1 MFAFRADSASQVRAF
16 HAAGLSN
23 GGTDEGPPGVRE
35 YYEPEFFVAYLRD
48 PDGNKLAAVFHRYDP
63 AFDRGAKHRPS
74 CDFVTQNGPFQWAF
88 TLVGQRLDQFVE
100 PHHNRMGAV
109 VVAMEGKEKATD
121 RTTIQTVGG
130 LGLRAAD

>member
-1 MFAFRADSASQVRAF
+1 MLLYTTLGTDDLPRAIVFYDAVFKALGHPRLPDWSDGWAGWGKDYDDGYGFWLCPPFDGMASTSGNGTMFAFRADSASQVRAF

-63 AFDRGAKHRPS
+63 AFDR
-74 CDFVTQNGPFQWAF
+74 
-88 TLVGQRLDQFVE
+88 
-100 PHHNRMGAV
+100 
-109 VVAMEGKEKATD
+109 
-121 RTTIQTVGG
+121 
-130 LGLRAAD
+130 